1 MKLNIMGPL
10 QRLGKALMGAVAVL
24 PVAAIL
30 GGVGYWI
37 ASVAGQDN
45 VVAQLLVSSGGAVLD
60 NLGWI
65 FAVAIAFSLAKDS
78 NGASALSGFLAYA
91 TFMKL
96 LGPDAVAG
104 YRGIEDPE
112 ALTGDEAVEWAAEGW
127 NAVGAVSYTHLTL
140 PTKA

>member
-78 NGASALSGFLAYA
+78 NGASALSGLS
-91 TFMKL
+91 L
-96 LGPDAVAG
+96 
-104 YRGIEDPE
+104 I
-112 ALTGDEAVEWAAEGW
+112 
-127 NAVGAVSYTHLTL
+127 HI
-140 PTKA
+140 